1 MGDESKGIV
10 IKIEDSIVTIEVD
23 GYPYD
28 FPQQMIP
35 NNVSVNDV
43 IAITKESIEIIE

>member
-1 MGDESKGIV
+1 MGDESKCTI
-10 IKIEDSIVTIEVD
+10 IKIEDNIVTIEVD

-35 NNVSVNDV
+35 NEAKVNDE
-43 IAITKESIEIIE
+43 ILITKEDIKLV